1 MFIDR
6 LEVHTNT
13 MIIHTAHSPHTYRRM
28 YSICTSGMIRKFYIY
43 SHIKKYQYKCKKN
56 SINPNTYKQIY
67 NK

>member
-13 MIIHTAHSPHTYRRM
+13 MIKHTALITHTPHIYR
-28 YSICTSGMIRKFYIY
+28 
-43 SHIKKYQYKCKKN
+43 HIKNNNINKKN